1 MKLLISTL
9 ACALL
14 ATGCASSLSE
24 PEVFVVAPRHAT
36 LLEKNS
42 VAASALAKFLHSEGL
57 SKKPLL
63 VSTLARVNDV
73 ESSSTFGR
81 ALTEHLSSRLATLG
95 ISVIEPRVRKTLA
108 INGGGE
114 FVLSRDAED
123 LQSKTAAKVILAG
136 TYSHGRELVT
146 VHLKLIDASTQVVL
160 MGHSYVVTTKEFE
173 SISPL

>member
-1 MKLLISTL
+1 M
-9 ACALL
+9 
-14 ATGCASSLSE
+14 
-24 PEVFVVAPRHAT
+24 
-36 LLEKNS
+36 LEKNS
-42 VAASALAKFLHSEGL
+42 VAANVFARYLRSNGL

-63 VSTLARVNDV
+63 VSTIARVNDV

-81 ALTEHLSSRLATLG
+81 ALTEHMSSRLATLG
-95 ISVIEPRVRKTLA
+95 VTVMEPRVRKTLA

-123 LQSKTAAKVILAG
+123 LQKKAPASVILAG

-160 MGHSYVVTTKEFE
+160 IGHSYVVTTKEFE
-173 SISPL
+173 AISPL